1 MKKISITLFLFLCA
15 VCGFTQKS
23 MQLEDAEKNEKFQ
36 KLDSLYK
43 SGIHTDTTIA
53 VFKNQEAYIAAYQE
67 FIFQLADF
75 LAKNNFKW
83 EKEVRCFNK
92 VYFSKEGTVDYFLY
106 NFKEGQLTDEQK
118 ATFANLLQ
126 RFIED
131 TKFGLQADVPFSQ
144 CSPVK
149 YRDL

>member
-53 VFKNQEAYIAAYQE
+53 VFKNQEVYIAAYQE

-83 EKEVRCFNK
+83 GKEVRCFNK
-92 VYFSKEGTVDYFLY
+92 IYFSKEGTVDYFLY
-106 NFKEGQLTDEQK
+106 NFKEGQLSDEQK
-118 ATFANLLQ
+118 VIFATLLQ

-131 TKFGLQADVPFSQ
+131 AQFGLKADVPFSQ
-144 CSPVK
+144 CSPIK